1 MPQKRGAC
9 YGPVSVRSLT
19 EVGVLSNRLNMIL
32 SRKNRY
38 SWPGSLDTKRIAGGV
53 FVLIT
58 LTTFRYHVNVRRRYE
73 LLSAGA
79 RYSVDRSYLTPRSH
93 VRRGG
98 LLAI

>member
-1 MPQKRGAC
+1 MLWPCVRPQ
-9 YGPVSVRSLT
+9 SDRSRSPIKST
-19 EVGVLSNRLNMIL
+19 KHDIVTQ
-32 SRKNRY
+32 NRY
-38 SWPGSLDTKRIAGGV
+38 SWPGSLDTKRTAGGV
-53 FVLIT
+53 VVLIT